1 MASKHET
8 HTSTHHDTLQV
19 KMEAPPVLRA
29 LLLERSD
36 EPEKPEEPAEEED
49 ASQKEEVPNDNDHTE
64 EEDALSQD
72 EAAADNDHTE
82 EEEEDASQEEA
93 PNDNGHTDEPEEPA
107 EPDAISIP
115 RKGHHRKKVRC
126 TPLELD
132 GRRYKWCHDC
142 CGWYDPRKDKDK
154 GYKCTRCKEVARRHD
169 VDWSS
174 IPMTDAD
181 YYDSQ
186 YFGYDVRDRT
196 VKPRRPTKAAHRE
209 DKVRQ
214 CKKLEFLNYIAT
226 LNAMFKSAKMKRG
239 GSQAVACVFRLD
251 QGVLRHKILQT
262 VHAQLYAEESRKDAF
277 VWWGKE
283 SWNEPPR
290 WP

>member
-1 MASKHET
+1 MASKRET

-19 KMEAPPVLRA
+19 NMEAPPVLRA

-36 EPEKPEEPAEEED
+36 EPENPEEPAEEED
-49 ASQKEEVPNDNDHTE
+49 ASQEEEVPNDNDHTE

-115 RKGHHRKKVRC
+115 RERRHRKVRR
-126 TPLELD
+126 TPLELE
-132 GRRYKWCHDC
+132 GRRYKWCTAC

-154 GYKCTRCKEVARRHD
+154 GYKCTRCKEVARHD

-174 IPMTDAD
+174 IPMTDGD

-186 YFGYDVRDRT
+186 YFGYDVRIRT
-196 VKPRRPTKAAHRE
+196 VEPRRSTKDAHRE
-209 DKVRQ
+209 DQVRKR
-214 CKKLEFLNYIAT
+214 KKLQFRNYVAT
-226 LNAMFKSAKMKRG
+226 LNAMFKSATMKRG
-239 GSQAVACVFRLD
+239 GSQAVACVLRLD
-251 QGVLRHKILQT
+251 KGVLRHKILQI
-262 VHAQLYAEESRKDAF
+262 VHAQLYAEESRKNTF

-283 SWNEPPR
+283 SWNEPLS